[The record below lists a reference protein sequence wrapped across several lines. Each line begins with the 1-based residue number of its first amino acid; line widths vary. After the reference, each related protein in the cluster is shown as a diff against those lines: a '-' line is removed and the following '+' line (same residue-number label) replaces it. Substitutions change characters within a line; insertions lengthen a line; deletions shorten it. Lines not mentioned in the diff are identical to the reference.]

1 MVARA
6 ARVPSRVAWSGISPT
21 TTNPALIALV
31 RKITAA
37 APVRRTTT
45 ETLDGQV
52 FQLAGILL
60 SARYWYDWLCR
71 HGREDTAGLMKQWNA
86 CRNERKAARAALR
99 KARSRN
105 TAPEAFQRA
114 LFRATKASVLAEG
127 AGERFNLQRSGLPVP
142 PKRHRLS
149 FASAAALTVVH
160 ELFYDY
166 GLPDRTV
173 SDLLKSVGIPVS
185 SPRNIKRLRTSFRR
199 P

>member
-1 MVARA
+1 M
-6 ARVPSRVAWSGISPT
+6 
-21 TTNPALIALV
+21 
-31 RKITAA
+31 
-37 APVRRTTT
+37 

-52 FQLAGILL
+52 LQLAGILL
-60 SARYWYDWLCR
+60 AARDWYDWLCR
-71 HGREDTAGLMKQWNA
+71 RGREDTAGLMKQWTD
-86 CRNERKAARAALR
+86 CRAERKAARAALR
-99 KARSRN
+99 KARSRD
-105 TAPEAFQRA
+105 TGPEAFQRA
-114 LFRATKASVLAEG
+114 LFRAIAASVLAEV
-127 AGERFNLQRSGLPVP
+127 AGERFNLRWSGLPEP

-149 FASAAALTVVH
+149 FASAAALTAVH